1 MPLSHHM
8 LARDSRQQTTVRA
21 GNRIRAAETTTSSAS
36 TIFEEGRNC
45 YRAVRAAR
53 AALIVDA
60 ADYFK
65 AFMQAAERATRS
77 IIILGWDFDTRTRL
91 TCDPVPSGAPETV
104 GEFLNYLV
112 KRRRTLRVHV
122 LNWDYP
128 MVFGTDREFPRP
140 LWSFSWKPRRRVHL
154 RYDNTH
160 PVGGS
165 HHQKIIVIDDAIG
178 FSGGL
183 DLTSCRWDTCEH
195 KANDPR
201 RMSGENPYPPF
212 HDVMAAVDGEAAKVL
227 AGIARERWRLATG
240 EKLHPVR
247 DVASDPWPPELK
259 PDLTDAVVG
268 ISRTVPETE
277 EEPAVREVEA
287 LFLDMVARAR
297 RYIYI
302 ENQYFTSHKI
312 ADALAARLAEPD
324 GPEIVL
330 VVRLLSH
337 GWLEEHTMEVLRTQN
352 LKKLI
357 AADRS
362 NRFRVY
368 YPFVPELKED
378 TCVDIHSK
386 VMAVD
391 DEWLRIGSANICNRS
406 MGLDTECDLTFEA
419 RGEARTAG
427 AIRDFRD
434 RLLGEHLGKDP
445 AEVQRQFER
454 TGTLH
459 AAIAALQG
467 EGRTLKRLEEL
478 PEWSEAVVS
487 AASVAD
493 SEELVSLDRLI
504 KEFSPAMTTDRTGP
518 AWGKLLL
525 IALVIAGLSAIWRFT
540 PLAELVTGERII
552 GWAEDFAS
560 KPWAPFVVLL
570 AYTPACMVMF
580 PRPLITL
587 FAVVAF
593 GPWLGFTYALS
604 GILIAAVATYFA
616 GYLLDRSTVR
626 RLAGDKLNR
635 VMDVMR
641 QRGLLAV
648 IALRLVP
655 LAPFAVEGIVAGTIR
670 IKLWQFTLGTAIG
683 MLPGLLAATV
693 FGEQLEAAL
702 RDPSQVNY
710 WVVAGVAIIFIVG
723 TLAVRKWLK
732 KQIGEKRPAKR
743 ARAGAP
749 KPKAA

>member
-1 MPLSHHM
+1 MSLSRN
-8 LARDSRQQTTVRA
+8 AVNRDTREDSRVRA
-21 GNRIRAAETTTSSAS
+21 GNRLRGAASAKPTASS
-36 TIFEEGRNC
+36 IFEEGRNC
-45 YRAVRAAR
+45 FRIVRAPR
-53 AALIVDA
+53 AAMLVDGC
-60 ADYFK
+60 DYYK
-65 AFMQAAERATRS
+65 AFMDAAERATRS
-77 IIILGWDFDTRTRL
+77 IIVLGWDFDTRTRL
-91 TCDPVPSGAPETV
+91 TCEPVPSGAPDRL
-104 GEFLNYLV
+104 GDFLNYLV

-165 HHQKIIVIDDAIG
+165 HHQKIVVIDDAIA

-183 DLTSCRWDTCEH
+183 DLTSRRWDTCEH

-201 RMSGENPYPPF
+201 RTNKEDLYPPF
-212 HDVMAAVDGEAAKVL
+212 HDVMTAVDGEGAGVL
-227 AGIARERWRLATG
+227 ADIARERWRLATG
-240 EKLHPVR
+240 EKLRPV
-247 DVASDPWPPELK
+247 SKISTDPWPPGLK
-259 PDLTDAVVG
+259 PELTDVTVG

-277 EEPAVREVEA
+277 ERPAVREVEA
-287 LFLDMVARAR
+287 LFLDMIGRAR
-297 RYIYI
+297 RHIYI

-312 ADALAARLAEPD
+312 ADALAARLAERD

-352 LKKLI
+352 IKKLI

-368 YPFVPELKED
+368 YPHVPELKEG
-378 TCVDIHSK
+378 TCIDIHSK
-386 VMAVD
+386 VLAVD

-406 MGLDTECDLTFEA
+406 MGLDTECDITFEA
-419 RGEARTAG
+419 RGEARTAR
-427 AIRDFRD
+427 AIRDFRN
-434 RLLGEHLGKDP
+434 RLLGEHLGKKP

-454 TGTLH
+454 SGGLH

-467 EGRTLKRLEEL
+467 DERTLKRLEKL
-478 PEWSEAVVS
+478 PEWSDAVIS

-493 SEELVSLDRLI
+493 PEELTALDRLV
-504 KEFSPAMTTDRTGP
+504 KEFSPAMTTDKTGP

-525 IALVIAGLSAIWRFT
+525 LALVIAGLSAIWRFT
-540 PLAELVTGERII
+540 PLAEFLTGERIM
-552 GWAEDFAS
+552 GWAEEFAS
-560 KPWAPFVVLL
+560 KPWAPFAVLL
-570 AYTPACMVMF
+570 AYTPACVVMF

-604 GILIAAVATYFA
+604 GILLAAVATYFA
-616 GYLLDRSTVR
+616 GYLLDRSTIR

-635 VMDVMR
+635 LMDVMR
-641 QRGLLAV
+641 ERGLISV

-655 LAPFAVEGIVAGTIR
+655 LAPFAVEGIVAGSIR

-693 FGEQLEAAL
+693 FGDQLEAAL

-710 WVVAGVAIIFIVG
+710 WVVAGVAIVFVVG
-723 TLAVRKWLK
+723 TLAVRHWLK
-732 KQIGEKRPAKR
+732 KQIGAKQRSKRP
-743 ARAGAP
+743 GAA
-749 KPKAA
+749 KPKAV

>member
-1 MPLSHHM
+1 MTNLSDISTSLPLSGDA
-8 LARDSRQQTTVRA
+8 LDRDTREDSRVRA
-21 GNRIRAAETTTSSAS
+21 GNRPRDAASETPTTSS
-36 TIFEEGRNC
+36 IFEEGRNC
-45 YRAVRAAR
+45 YRAVRTAR

-65 AFMQAAERATRS
+65 AFKQAAERATRS
-77 IIILGWDFDTRTRL
+77 IVILGWDFDTRTRL
-91 TCDPVPSGAPETV
+91 TCDPVPSGAPDTM

-112 KRRRTLRVHV
+112 RRRRTLRVHV

-128 MVFGTDREFPRP
+128 MVFGTDREFLP
-140 LWSFSWKPRRRVHL
+140 LLWNFSWKPLRRVHL

-160 PVGGS
+160 PAGGS
-165 HHQKIIVIDDAIG
+165 HHQKIVVIDDAIG

-183 DLTSCRWDTCEH
+183 DLTSRRWDTCEH

-201 RMSGENPYPPF
+201 RMSGDDPYPPF

-227 AGIARERWRLATG
+227 ARIARERWRLATG
-240 EKLHPVR
+240 EKLRPVR
-247 DVASDPWPPELK
+247 NVASDPWPPELK
-259 PDLTDAVVG
+259 PDLTDVLVG
-268 ISRTVPETE
+268 ISRTVPQTE
-277 EEPAVREVEA
+277 EMPAVREVEA
-287 LFLDMVARAR
+287 LFLDMIARAG

-324 GPEIVL
+324 GPQIVL

-352 LKKLI
+352 IKKLI

-368 YPFVPELKED
+368 YPFVPELKEG

-386 VMAVD
+386 VLAVD

-419 RGEARTAG
+419 GGEARTAG

-478 PEWSEAVVS
+478 PEWSEAVIS

-493 SEELVSLDRLI
+493 PEELVSLDRLI
-504 KEFSPAMTTDRTGP
+504 KEFSPAMTTDKTGP
-518 AWGKLLL
+518 AW
-525 IALVIAGLSAIWRFT
+525 ANCSSSRW
-540 PLAELVTGERII
+540 
-552 GWAEDFAS
+552 
-560 KPWAPFVVLL
+560 
-570 AYTPACMVMF
+570 
-580 PRPLITL
+580 
-587 FAVVAF
+587 
-593 GPWLGFTYALS
+593 
-604 GILIAAVATYFA
+604 
-616 GYLLDRSTVR
+616 
-626 RLAGDKLNR
+626 
-635 VMDVMR
+635 
-641 QRGLLAV
+641 
-648 IALRLVP
+648 
-655 LAPFAVEGIVAGTIR
+655 
-670 IKLWQFTLGTAIG
+670 
-683 MLPGLLAATV
+683 
-693 FGEQLEAAL
+693 
-702 RDPSQVNY
+702 
-710 WVVAGVAIIFIVG
+710 
-723 TLAVRKWLK
+723 
-732 KQIGEKRPAKR
+732 
-743 ARAGAP
+743 
-749 KPKAA
+749 

>member
-1 MPLSHHM
+1 MDGAVRQEITTTAEESR
-8 LARDSRQQTTVRA
+8 RDGVSSP
-21 GNRIRAAETTTSSAS
+21 RAAGSL
-36 TIFEEGRNC
+36 FEEGRNC
-45 YRAVRAAR
+45 YRAVRTPR
-53 AALIVDA
+53 AAFIVDG

-91 TCDPVPSGAPETV
+91 TCDPVPSGAPATL
-104 GEFLNYLV
+104 GAFLNYLV
-112 KRRRTLRVHV
+112 KRQRRLKVHI

-128 MVFGTDREFPRP
+128 MVFGTDREFPP
-140 LWSFSWKPRRRVHL
+140 LLWSFSWKPLRRVHL

-165 HHQKIIVIDDAIG
+165 HHQKIVVIDDAIA

-183 DLTSCRWDTCEH
+183 DLTSRRWDTCEH

-201 RMSGENPYPPF
+201 RMSGDAPYPPF

-227 AGIARERWRLATG
+227 AEICRERWRLATG
-240 EKLHPVR
+240 QKLRPAGN
-247 DVASDPWPPELK
+247 VASDPWPAQLK
-259 PDLTDAVVG
+259 VDLTDADVG
-268 ISRTVPETE
+268 ISRTM
-277 EEPAVREVEA
+277 PASEDSGTVREIEA
-287 LFLDMVARAR
+287 LFLDMIARAR

-302 ENQYFTSHKI
+302 ENQYFTSYKI
-312 ADALAARLAEPD
+312 ADALAARLAERD

-352 LKKLI
+352 IKKLI

-362 NRFRVY
+362 HRFRVY
-368 YPFVPELKED
+368 YPFVPELKEG

-386 VMAVD
+386 VMVVD

-406 MGLDTECDLTFEA
+406 MGFDTECDLTFEA
-419 RGEARTAG
+419 RGEARGAR

-445 AEVQRQFER
+445 ALLQKEIQRA
-454 TGTLH
+454 GALH
-459 AAIAALQG
+459 PAIAALQG
-467 EGRTLKRLEEL
+467 DGRTLKRLEEL
-478 PEWSEAVVS
+478 PEWSEVVVS
-487 AASVAD
+487 AAAVAD
-493 SEELVSLDRLI
+493 PEELVPMDRLI
-504 KEFSPAMTTDRTGP
+504 KEFSPPMTTEKTGP
-518 AWGKLLL
+518 AWGKLII
-525 IALVIAGLSAIWRFT
+525 IALVIAGLSAVWRFT
-540 PLAELVTGERII
+540 PLAEFVTGERII

-560 KPWAPFVVLL
+560 RPWAPLIVLF
-570 AYTPACMVMF
+570 AYTPACVVMF

-593 GPWLGFTYALS
+593 GPWLGFTYALC
-604 GILIAAVATYFA
+604 GIVLAALATYYA
-616 GYLLDRSTVR
+616 GFFLDRSTVR

-641 QRGLLAV
+641 QRGLISI

-655 LAPFAVEGIVAGTIR
+655 LAPFAIEGIVAGTIK
-670 IKLWQFTLGTAIG
+670 IKLWQYTLGTVIG

-702 RDPSQVNY
+702 RDPTQVNY
-710 WVVAGVAIIFIVG
+710 WVVAGVAIAFIVG
-723 TLAVRKWLK
+723 TLIVRNWLK
-732 KQIGEKRPAKR
+732 NQMGTKRR
-743 ARAGAP
+743 SRRGGAP

>member
-1 MPLSHHM
+1 M
-8 LARDSRQQTTVRA
+8 RA
-21 GNRIRAAETTTSSAS
+21 GNRLRKAATATPTASS
-36 TIFEEGRNC
+36 IFDEGRNC
-45 YRAVRAAR
+45 YRVVRAPR
-53 AALIVDA
+53 AALLVDGCH
-60 ADYFK
+60 YFK
-65 AFMQAAERATRS
+65 AFMEAAERAARS
-77 IIILGWDFDTRTRL
+77 IIILSWDFDTRTRL
-91 TCDPVPSGAPETV
+91 TCEPVPSRAPDTLGA
-104 GEFLNYLV
+104 FLNYLV

-128 MVFGTDREFPRP
+128 MVFGTDREFPP
-140 LWSFSWKPRRRVHL
+140 LLWSLSWKPLRRVHL

-165 HHQKIIVIDDAIG
+165 HHQKIVVIDNAIG

-183 DLTSCRWDTCEH
+183 DLTSRRWDNSEH

-201 RMSGENPYPPF
+201 RMSGEDPYPPF

-227 AGIARERWRLATG
+227 AGIARERWQLATG
-240 EKLHPVR
+240 EELPPVR
-247 DVASDPWPPELK
+247 DIASDPWPPGLK
-259 PDLTDAVVG
+259 PDLTDVVVG
-268 ISRTVPETE
+268 ISRTLPETE
-277 EEPAVREVEA
+277 ERPAVREVEA
-287 LFLDMVARAR
+287 LFLDMIGRAR
-297 RYIYI
+297 RHIYI
-302 ENQYFTSHKI
+302 ENQYFTSHRI
-312 ADALAARLAEPD
+312 ADALAVRLAERD

-352 LKKLI
+352 IKKLI

-368 YPFVPELKED
+368 YPFVPELKEG

-406 MGLDTECDLTFEA
+406 MGFDTECDLTFEA
-419 RGEARTAG
+419 RGDARTAG

-467 EGRTLKRLEEL
+467 DGRTLKRLEKL
-478 PEWSEAVVS
+478 PEWSEAVIS

-493 SEELVSLDRLI
+493 SEDLVSVDRLV
-504 KEFSPAMTTDRTGP
+504 KEFSPAMTTDKTGP

-525 IALVIAGLSAIWRFT
+525 IAMVIAGLSALWRFT

-570 AYTPACMVMF
+570 AYTPACVVMF

-616 GYLLDRSTVR
+616 GCLLDRSTVR
-626 RLAGDKLNR
+626 RLAGNKLDR

-655 LAPFAVEGIVAGTIR
+655 LAPFAIEGLVAGAIR
-670 IKLWQFTLGTAIG
+670 IKLWQFTLGTGIG

-702 RDPSQVNY
+702 RDPGQINY
-710 WVVAGVAIIFIVG
+710 WVVAGVAIVFIVV
-723 TLAVRKWLK
+723 TLAVRYWLK
-732 KQIGEKRPAKR
+732 KQIRKKHHSKS
-743 ARAGAP
+743 AGAP

>member
-1 MPLSHHM
+1 M
-8 LARDSRQQTTVRA
+8 R
-21 GNRIRAAETTTSSAS
+21 RAAAVSSNVS
-36 TIFEEGRNC
+36 TLFEEGRNC
-45 YRAVRAAR
+45 YRAVRAPR

-91 TCDPVPSGAPETV
+91 TCDCVPSGAPDTV

-112 KRRRTLRVHV
+112 KRRRTLRVHI

-128 MVFGTDREFPRP
+128 MVFGTDRQFPP
-140 LWSFSWKPRRRVHL
+140 LLWSFSWKPLRRVHL

-165 HHQKIIVIDDAIG
+165 HHQKIIVIDDAIA

-183 DLTSCRWDTCEH
+183 DLTSRRWDTCEH

-201 RMSGENPYPPF
+201 RMNGEDPYPPF

-240 EKLHPVR
+240 EKLRPARHVK
-247 DVASDPWPPELK
+247 SDPWPPELK

-277 EEPAVREVEA
+277 ERPAVREVEA
-287 LFLDMVARAR
+287 LFLDMIARAR

-312 ADALAARLAEPD
+312 AGALAARLAEPD

-330 VVRLLSH
+330 IVRLLSH

-352 LKKLI
+352 IKKLI

-362 NRFRVY
+362 HRFRVY
-368 YPFVPELKED
+368 YPFVPELKEG

-386 VMAVD
+386 VLAID

-419 RGEARTAG
+419 GGEARTVST
-427 AIRDFRD
+427 IRDFRN
-434 RLLGEHLGKDP
+434 RLLGEHLGKNP

-478 PEWSEAVVS
+478 PEWSDAVIS
-487 AASVAD
+487 AAAVAD
-493 SEELVSLDRLI
+493 PEEIVPLDRLI
-504 KEFSPAMTTDRTGP
+504 KEFSPAMTTDKTGP
-518 AWGKLLL
+518 AWGKLLI

-593 GPWLGFTYALS
+593 GPWVGFTYALV
-604 GILIAAVATYFA
+604 GILIAAAATYFA
-616 GYLLDRSTVR
+616 GYFFDRSTVR

-635 VMDVMR
+635 VVDVMR
-641 QRGLLAV
+641 ERGLLAV

-655 LAPFAVEGIVAGTIR
+655 LAPFAVEGIVAGAIR
-670 IKLWQFTLGTAIG
+670 IKLWQFLLGTAIG

-693 FGEQLEAAL
+693 FGDQLEAAL

-723 TLAVRKWLK
+723 TLAVRSWLK
-732 KQIGEKRPAKR
+732 KQIREKRPSK
-743 ARAGAP
+743 RAGAP